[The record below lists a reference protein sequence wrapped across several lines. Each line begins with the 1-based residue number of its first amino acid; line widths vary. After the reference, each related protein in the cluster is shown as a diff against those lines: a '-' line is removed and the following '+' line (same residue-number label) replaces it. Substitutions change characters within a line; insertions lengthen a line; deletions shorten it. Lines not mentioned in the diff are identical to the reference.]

1 MSRLAA
7 HSTHFHRHRQLLP
20 PRSHHLGL
28 ITGIGRVRGE
38 RRDCAI
44 PQWKA
49 PLEVRSCDHGKV
61 DPKRVYFEGAL
72 LCYLMGC

>member
-1 MSRLAA
+1 MACEQTS
-7 HSTHFHRHRQLLP
+7 HTQHTLLQP
-20 PRSHHLGL
+20 SSAFFPHHLGL

-38 RRDCAI
+38 RRASAI

-61 DPKRVYFEGAL
+61 DPKEGVP
-72 LCYLMGC
+72 